1 MIFKQGQAVETIQGA
16 DRAKLESAVRKLV
29 AEFSGSSS
37 GFGEASGSGNWRGGE
52 LPKGYRDVTDQ
63 VDIKGTELLNA
74 DGDFGTVRVLFNEGK
89 PSALAKGKGA
99 ESTEKDWVESDTDE
113 QLMLF
118 VPFQSTLKA
127 HTIQITS
134 LPPKDD
140 DDDDVPM
147 RPKTIK
153 IYSNRPH
160 ILGFEEAEDIEAT
173 QSITLS
179 PSDWDSTGTAT
190 IPLRFVKFQYVTSLV
205 FFVVDGE
212 GSGDKVRLDRVR
224 IIGEAGEKRELGK
237 LEKIGDEPGE

>member
-1 MIFKQGQAVETIQGA
+1 MEICSQGAHEQTVLMLMFSLPTFMIFKQGQAVETIQGA

-127 HTIQITS
+127 HTIQVCIFYS
-134 LPPKDD
+134 LQFTGKYTDCEILKNRSPHYPPRT
-140 DDDDVPM
+140 M
-147 RPKTIK
+147 MT
-153 IYSNRPH
+153 
-160 ILGFEEAEDIEAT
+160 T
-173 QSITLS
+173 MS
-179 PSDWDSTGTAT
+179 P
-190 IPLRFVKFQYVTSLV
+190 
-205 FFVVDGE
+205 
-212 GSGDKVRLDRVR
+212 
-224 IIGEAGEKRELGK
+224 
-237 LEKIGDEPGE
+237 